1 MHVLHT
7 GWLTDLEKWCLVYW
21 EDEESV
27 TCVPEKDVEDCTV
40 GVKTVIRGKFTGEI
54 AAIGKLLRNKM
65 LAG

>member
-1 MHVLHT
+1 MHVLYT

-21 EDEESV
+21 KDKESV
-27 TCVPEKDVEDCTV
+27 TCVPVEDSTV